1 MDLFQLHYFQTVARL
16 EHVTRAAEELRVA
29 QPALSKTIARL
40 EAELGM
46 ALFDRLGRRVS
57 LNACGRAFLRHVERV
72 FRELEDGRQE
82 LADLGGL
89 ERGTVTVAATTLRLL
104 PDLLGAFLDRH
115 PGVKF
120 RLFQASTAEMQEQ
133 LVRGEIDL
141 CLASAPIA
149 GPAIRSVAL
158 FTEEILL
165 AVPPRHRLA
174 GRRCIPLKEVA
185 VEPFISAKPGYWSRD
200 LTDDACRQ
208 AGFLPHI
215 ICEGNEPG
223 ALRSLVA
230 AGLGV
235 AFLPTSSRRSSAGPE
250 VAWLHI
256 TEPICQRTVSLVW
269 RETRYLSAAAHRFRQ
284 FAVEYFASFPESCGF
299 RVRNIPALEQ
309 SSSP

>member
-1 MDLFQLHYFQTVARL
+1 MDLLQLHAFRTVARL
-16 EHVTRAAEELRVA
+16 EHVTRAAEELMVA

-40 EAELGM
+40 EAELEV

-57 LNACGRAFLRHVERV
+57 LNACGRAFLRHVERI
-72 FRELEDGRQE
+72 FREMEDGRQE
-82 LADLGGL
+82 LTDLAGL

-104 PDLLGAFLDRH
+104 PDLLSAFRERH

-120 RLFQASTAEMQEQ
+120 RLSQASTTEMQEQ
-133 LVRGEIDL
+133 LVGGEIDL

-149 GPAIRSVAL
+149 GPALRSVAL

-174 GRRCIPLKEVA
+174 GHERISLGEVTA
-185 VEPFISAKPGYWSRD
+185 ESFISAKRGYWSRD

-208 AGFLPHI
+208 AGFIPDI
-215 ICEGNEPG
+215 ICEGDEPG
-223 ALRSLVA
+223 AIRSLVA

-235 AFLPTSSRRSSAGPE
+235 AFLPMSSRRAGAGPE

-256 TEPICQRTVSLVW
+256 TEPVCQRTVSLVW
-269 RETRYLSAAAHRFRQ
+269 REERYLSAAARRFRQ
-284 FAVEYFASFPESCGF
+284 FAVEYFASVSERIG
-299 RVRNIPALEQ
+299 
-309 SSSP
+309 